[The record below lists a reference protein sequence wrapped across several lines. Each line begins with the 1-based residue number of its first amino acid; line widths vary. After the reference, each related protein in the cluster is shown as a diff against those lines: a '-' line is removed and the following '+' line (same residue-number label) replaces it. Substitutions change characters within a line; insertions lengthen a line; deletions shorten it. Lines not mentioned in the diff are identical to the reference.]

1 LCNHVCSTTS
11 NPRHL
16 PSMSTRKAATGLLV
30 LAAASLLL
38 LASPAMAA
46 RGLKSVTP
54 GTLAAASA
62 AWTAD
67 QASGSAI
74 SGAQA
79 ALKQEAAAQ
88 GQPAPAAQEQP
99 LTISYGTE
107 WCITL
112 SDSAPGSIR
121 IFTSEYIVSCKAAAV
136 LEGRSAAAGGCA
148 LPCWRPPRLT
158 HMRTHSLF
166 PVAAPQP
173 HDWDGDDT
181 PDRLNGVVVFPGD
194 RWCHR
199 LEINAYANPVCA

>member
-1 LCNHVCSTTS
+1 
-11 NPRHL
+11 
-16 PSMSTRKAATGLLV
+16 MSTRKAATGLLV

-88 GQPAPAAQEQP
+88 GQPAPAQEQP
-99 LTISYGTE
+99 LKASLGTE

-112 SDSAPGSIR
+112 SDSAPDHIR
-121 IFTSEYIVSCKAAAV
+121 ILTSEYIVSCKPSV
-136 LEGRSAAAGGCA
+136 LEIRSWLLCAQACWWLMNFPESRARGCLA
-148 LPCWRPPRLT
+148 
-158 HMRTHSLF
+158 
-166 PVAAPQP
+166 
-173 HDWDGDDT
+173 
-181 PDRLNGVVVFPGD
+181 
-194 RWCHR
+194 
-199 LEINAYANPVCA
+199 